1 MGIKLKMLVSYL
13 LISLIIVIF
22 GIITIGFF
30 SKIKSYINKDVT
42 FNNNLLSKMSDFDI
56 DFLKSTN
63 MVSRILAEDNIEKL
77 NQELESVSANT
88 DKLTN
93 TTKDIKMLN
102 PKIASNLQNELN
114 ELDKIIK
121 QMGENKTNYL
131 TLKED
136 VAKISV
142 KIDDLY
148 RRIKGYIEI
157 SLKTIPESNISTLTL
172 FNKMMESN
180 LQFKVYANYMLSQTD
195 EYEIEDSQ
203 MSMQSYLKVMSV
215 VAQSILE
222 HKKIQDILPDPVN
235 DPKTRERL
243 QNIIETCNELT
254 PLVDNIY
261 NEYLKAVK
269 LGNNLSSMTVNLE
282 KNITRLDSYIDEQ
295 MAMAS
300 KNVKNSLDTINSI
313 SNSSRVISII
323 AIIIALAVSSVI
335 GVVSASKVSAPII
348 KITNVARNI
357 IDGRLDIED
366 IEIKGS
372 KKDEIAILT
381 KAVNDMKNSLKTLIG
396 KISEFSNMLLNV
408 SQQSLSSMEEMKT
421 STININE
428 EINQTAT
435 AAEEMS
441 STSQEIETN
450 IHEGVSNINI
460 AKGEIINGNKGLH
473 DAIDNINKIVSEFVE
488 ASGSLDELKKSSV
501 EINEIIKLIIDIADQ
516 TNLLALNAAIEAA
529 RAGEAGRGFAVVA
542 DEVRKLAEKT
552 TLSTKNIS
560 DKVNI
565 IQKSVDEVVTI
576 VDSGIKNIEEGSRE
590 ITSVG
595 ESFNQATTDL
605 ESAVNSISPIQ
616 KMAEELNIAISMVAS
631 SITNISKSAEENGFI
646 INNIVSLSGEIEKV
660 SEELNDIIKKY
671 KI

>member
-42 FNNNLLSKMSDFDI
+42 FNNNLLSKISDFDI

-295 MAMAS
+295 TAMAS

-460 AKGEIINGNKGLH
+460 AKGEIINGNKGLQE
-473 DAIDNINKIVSEFVE
+473 AIDNINKIVSEFVE

-616 KMAEELNIAISMVAS
+616 KMAEELNTAISMVAS

>member
-1 MGIKLKMLVSYL
+1 
-13 LISLIIVIF
+13 
-22 GIITIGFF
+22 
-30 SKIKSYINKDVT
+30 
-42 FNNNLLSKMSDFDI
+42 
-56 DFLKSTN
+56 
-63 MVSRILAEDNIEKL
+63 
-77 NQELESVSANT
+77 
-88 DKLTN
+88 
-93 TTKDIKMLN
+93 MLN

>member
-460 AKGEIINGNKGLH
+460 AKGEIINGNKGLQE
-473 DAIDNINKIVSEFVE
+473 AIDNINKIVSEFVE

-542 DEVRKLAEKT
+542 DEVRKLAEKS

>member
-63 MVSRILAEDNIEKL
+63 MVSRILVEDNIEKL

-460 AKGEIINGNKGLH
+460 AKGEIINGNKGLQE
-473 DAIDNINKIVSEFVE
+473 AIDNINKIVSEFVE

-542 DEVRKLAEKT
+542 DEVRKLAEKS

>member
-22 GIITIGFF
+22 GIITIVFF

-42 FNNNLLSKMSDFDI
+42 FNNNLLSKISDFDI
-56 DFLKSTN
+56 DFLKFTN

-282 KNITRLDSYIDEQ
+282 KNITRVDSYIDEQ

-313 SNSSRVISII
+313 SNSSSVISII
-323 AIIIALAVSSVI
+323 AIIIAFAVSSVI

>member
-42 FNNNLLSKMSDFDI
+42 FNNNLLSKISDFDI

-460 AKGEIINGNKGLH
+460 AKGEIINGNKGLQE
-473 DAIDNINKIVSEFVE
+473 AIDNINKIVSEFVE

-542 DEVRKLAEKT
+542 DEVRKLAEKS

>member
-460 AKGEIINGNKGLH
+460 AKGEIINGNKGLQE
-473 DAIDNINKIVSEFVE
+473 AIDNINKIVSEFVE

>member
-30 SKIKSYINKDVT
+30 SKIKSYINDVT
-42 FNNNLLSKMSDFDI
+42 FNNNLLSKISDFDI

-460 AKGEIINGNKGLH
+460 AKGEIINGNKGLQE
-473 DAIDNINKIVSEFVE
+473 AIDNINKIVSEFVE